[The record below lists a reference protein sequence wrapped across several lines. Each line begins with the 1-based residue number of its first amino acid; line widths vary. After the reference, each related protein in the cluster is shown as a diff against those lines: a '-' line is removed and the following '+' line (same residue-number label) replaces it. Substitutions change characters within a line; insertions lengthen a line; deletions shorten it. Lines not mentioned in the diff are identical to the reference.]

1 MGKPYNELKID
12 EAHHIAENYL
22 CSHCWGHLEVL
33 KAEDGF
39 YQVVCPSCGGGVG
52 FHSKAYVKRKRD
64 EDKGDYTDARHNL
77 AGILGIE
84 RKPLDKKEI
93 EEKINILYP

>member
-1 MGKPYNELKID
+1 MGKPYNELNLG
-12 EAHHIAENYL
+12 EAKYIEKNYL

-33 KAEDGF
+33 TAEDSF
-39 YQVVCPSCGGGVG
+39 YQVVCPNCGGGVG
-52 FHSKAYVKRKRD
+52 FHSKAYVQRKRD
-64 EDKGDYTDARHNL
+64 EDKGDYMDASHNL

-93 EEKINILYP
+93 EETIKNLYP